1 MVPVR
6 RFEFIIRAV
15 NLTRLPM
22 KEGMGPTRELLEKS
36 IEVSDVSEIR
46 VEGIEPVRQFEDSA
60 R

>member
-22 KEGMGPTRELLEKS
+22 KEGMGPTRELLKTLMEMR
-36 IEVSDVSEIR
+36 EVSEKR
-46 VEGIEPVRQFEDSA
+46 VEGMEPVKRFAA
-60 R
+60 RER